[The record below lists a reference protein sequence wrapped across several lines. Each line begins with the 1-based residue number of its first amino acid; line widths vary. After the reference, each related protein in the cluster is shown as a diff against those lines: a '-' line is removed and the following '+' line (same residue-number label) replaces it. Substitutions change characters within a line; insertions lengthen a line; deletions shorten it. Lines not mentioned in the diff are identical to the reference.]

1 MELPKVIK
9 HLEINIYQYSNTI
22 MVRLSLEQRWE
33 RELLRLV

>member
-22 MVRLSLEQRWE
+22 MVRCLWNKDGNESY
-33 RELLRLV
+33 